1 MAEGVGDKVKYRTL
15 PMSVYDTLERERE
28 RETAVCA
35 SRDGVSRGTWRRG
48 LFSRSPRYR
57 GLPTGLSLYYLFN
70 IRRFNRSIEPI
81 PPPLPGYR
89 SDEDEALRV
98 VESKRRGGR
107 QGVTVYGPISDCV
120 EPVVLGGRN
129 RG

>member
-1 MAEGVGDKVKYRTL
+1 MRIEG
-15 PMSVYDTLERERE
+15 
-28 RETAVCA
+28 
-35 SRDGVSRGTWRRG
+35 
-48 LFSRSPRYR
+48 
-57 GLPTGLSLYYLFN
+57 
-70 IRRFNRSIEPI
+70 RSIERDAEERAFLSLAAVSGATNGAIPLLPLQYTSVQPI
-81 PPPLPGYR
+81 YRAHPSLLPGYR

-120 EPVVLGGRN
+120 EPVVLGARN